1 MNPRKISKEAR
12 ILIVLFLLGITF
24 KGFLLWQRSNYI
36 DPDEGYYLLLARNLV
51 SGNGYTINGL
61 FNIVFPP
68 LLPLLIAL
76 FYFVFHNLQISLGI
90 ITAVSGGL
98 LGLVIFKICRSRFSP
113 RYSVFGAFL
122 VLFIYQLNAIVPI
135 NKPYIY
141 VLYRGSDILNSFFVF
156 SILFLAIRLI
166 QTKKIIYSMGAGFLS
181 SLAYLTR
188 PEGLL
193 LWLIVVAILI
203 FLLAVRMAQIS
214 FKLIL
219 TFILTFIIFS
229 SPYTFY
235 LKKVTGHWM
244 LSGKV
249 AARQEYRNALIKV
262 IKNGDWESFNRVHY
276 SINSNLLEMNDNYFG
291 YHATDRRF
299 ESGIMSSLKNTGENL
314 SLSVVVPKVLF
325 PYPLLI
331 FFVIGL
337 IDGLIQILK
346 KKSAFDVILFS
357 VFLYSFVLVA
367 VSYPMPRHHLF
378 LVPVF
383 CIYSLLGIRMILS
396 LFMKKMTK
404 KISYIIVFSIVFF
417 SFASDYIRYFDES
430 SISSKSFKTARQIDR
445 AISEYL
451 KSRGS
456 QIIMSIQPGFAV
468 RAFSDWQVLPRADF
482 YTLLK
487 FALKKRVDHI
497 VLQENTGY
505 YYRIIEMNGS
515 IIPDSVSD
523 KLGYQIIDSRNNFA
537 LVRLI
542 KPADSD

>member
-61 FNIVFPP
+61 SNIAFPP

-98 LGLVIFKICRSRFSP
+98 LGLVIFKICRSKFSL

-141 VLYRGSDILNSFFVF
+141 VLYRGSDILNSFLVF
-156 SILFLAIRLI
+156 SILFLAIRVI

-181 SLAYLTR
+181 SLAFLTR

-203 FLLAVRMAQIS
+203 FLLAVQRAQIS

-249 AARQEYRNALIKV
+249 AAGQEYRNALIKV

-299 ESGIMSSLKNTGENL
+299 ESGIMSYLKNIGENL

-337 IDGLIQILK
+337 IDGLLQILK
-346 KKSAFDVILFS
+346 KKSVFDVILFS
-357 VFLYSFVLVA
+357 VFLYSFVLVV

-383 CIYSLLGIRMILS
+383 CIYSLLGIRMVLS

-497 VLQENTGY
+497 ILQENNGY

-515 IIPDSVSD
+515 IIPESVSD
-523 KLGYQIIDSRNNFA
+523 KLCYQIIDSRNNFA
-537 LVRLI
+537 LVRLT

>member
-1 MNPRKISKEAR
+1 MNPRKISNETR

-61 FNIVFPP
+61 SNIMFPP

-76 FYFVFHNLQISLGI
+76 FYFVFHNLQISLGL

-98 LGLVIFKICRSRFSP
+98 LGLVIFKICRSKFSP
-113 RYSVFGAFL
+113 RYSLIGAFL
-122 VLFIYQLNAIVPI
+122 VLFIYQLNALVPI

-141 VLYRGSDILNSFFVF
+141 VLYRGSDILNSFLVF

-166 QTKKIIYSMGAGFLS
+166 QTKKIIYSVGAGFFS

-203 FLLAVRMAQIS
+203 FLLAVQMAQIS

-229 SPYTFY
+229 SPYAFY

-244 LSGKV
+244 LSGKIT
-249 AARQEYRNALIKV
+249 AGQEYRNALIKV
-262 IKNGDWESFNRVHY
+262 IENSDWESFNRLHF

-291 YHATDRRF
+291 HHATDRRF
-299 ESGIMSSLKNTGENL
+299 KSGIMSPLKNIGKNL
-314 SLSVVVPKVLF
+314 SLSGVVPKVLF

-337 IDGLIQILK
+337 IDGLLQILK

-357 VFLYSFVLVA
+357 VFLYSFLLVA

-378 LVPVF
+378 LVPLF
-383 CIYSLLGIRMILS
+383 CIYSLLGIRMVLL

-404 KISYIIVFSIVFF
+404 NISYIIVFSIVFF
-417 SFASDYIRYFDES
+417 SFASDYLRYFNES
-430 SISSKSFKTARQIDR
+430 FISSKSFITARQVDR
-445 AISEYL
+445 SISEYL
-451 KSRGS
+451 KGRGS

-468 RAFSDWQVLPRADF
+468 RAFSDWQILPRADF

-487 FALKKRVDHI
+487 FALKKRVDYI
-497 VLQENTGY
+497 IMQENNGY

-523 KLGYQIIDSRNNFA
+523 KLGYQLIDSRNNFA